1 MSTSSRDPLA
11 PLFLLAPSRSFTSL
25 ICGILGQHP
34 QLYGLPELNLFM
46 ADTMNHFWQGSD
58 ADGSRKSIYWPMMRH
73 GLLRA
78 VAQLYA
84 GEQTIDSIAM
94 AYRWIRVRSGKTA
107 GEVYRELAERL
118 QPLQVVEKSPGY
130 TRKPLYLQ
138 RLLATFPNARFIHL
152 LRHPRGQAESMFKL
166 RTGKMMLLL
175 LNSIDY
181 SGQTPELDP
190 QVFWYESNAAILRFL
205 ERVPAENQMRVR
217 GEDFIADLDGALRQ
231 VCCWLGISCTPEDLE
246 AMKHPES
253 SPFSCVGPATARLG
267 NDINFL
273 LDARIRPARASR
285 HPLDGPLPWRT
296 DGKGFSP
303 KVLALADEFGYR

>member
-1 MSTSSRDPLA
+1 MPAPSHDPLA

-25 ICGILGQHP
+25 ICAILGQHP

-46 ADTMNHFWQGSD
+46 ADTMTNFWRGGDSD
-58 ADGSRKSIYWPMMRH
+58 SSRKSIYWPMMRH

-94 AYRWIRVRSGKTA
+94 AYRWIRVRAGKTT
-107 GEVYRELAERL
+107 GEVYRELATRI

-130 TRKPLYLQ
+130 TRKPLYLE
-138 RLLATFPNARFIHL
+138 RLLRAFPNARFIHL

-166 RTGKMMLLL
+166 HTGKMMLLL

-181 SGQTPELDP
+181 SDRVPELDP
-190 QVFWYESNAAILRFL
+190 QVFWYESNAMIMRFL
-205 ERVPAENQMRVR
+205 DRVPAENWMRVQ
-217 GEDFIADLDGALRQ
+217 GEDFITDLDAALGR
-231 VCCWLGISCTPEDLE
+231 VCDWLGISSAPADLE
-246 AMKHPES
+246 AMKHPER
-253 SPFSCVGPATARLG
+253 SPFACVGPATARLG

-273 LDARIRPARASR
+273 LDARIRPARVHRYS
-285 HPLDGPLPWRT
+285 LDGPLPWRS

-303 KVLALADEFGYR
+303 RVVKLATEFGYE

>member
-1 MSTSSRDPLA
+1 MSTSRHDPLA

-46 ADTMNHFWQGSD
+46 ADTVNHFWQGQD

-73 GLLRA
+73 GVLRT
-78 VAQLYA
+78 VAHLYS
-84 GEQTIDSIAM
+84 GEQTIDSVAM
-94 AYRWIRVRSGKTA
+94 AYRWLRVRADKSTGA
-107 GEVYRELAERL
+107 VYREIAQRL
-118 QPLQVVEKSPGY
+118 QPLQLVEKSPGY

-166 RTGKMMLLL
+166 HTGKMMLFL

-181 SGQTPELDP
+181 SSRIPQLDP
-190 QVFWYESNAAILRFL
+190 QVFWYESNAAIARFL
-205 ERVPAENQMRVR
+205 EGVPAERWMRVR
-217 GEDFIADLDGALRQ
+217 GEELITDLDAGLSQICA
-231 VCCWLGISCTPEDLE
+231 WLGLSCTPDDLE
-246 AMKHPES
+246 AMKHPER
-253 SPFSCVGPATARLG
+253 SPFASVGPVTARLG

-273 LDARIRPARASR
+273 LDARIRPARAVLHR
-285 HPLDGPLPWRT
+285 LDGALSWRT

-303 KVLALADEFGYR
+303 RVLKLASDWGYQ